1 MEMLLA
7 KQIIKNKFWIV
18 ENHGKKIATIQT
30 IDETGGAVYVQDQ
43 ERSYFP
49 SVKLLG
55 KNHNIVFDKQ
65 KKIEKP
71 PIKQNMYDV
80 YGYPSSFKP
89 YNLLYD
95 VRKKLPIFTKTD
107 KSKSY
112 FCSGYYLIKFSTVWT
127 KAFCPKLIT
136 LQRYEF
142 VGPFETKEETTEQAR
157 VLNTD

>member
-1 MEMLLA
+1 METLLA
-7 KQIIKNKFWIV
+7 KPIVKNKFWIV

-30 IDETGGAVYVQDQ
+30 IDETGGVVYVQDQ

-55 KNHNIVFDKQ
+55 KKHNIVFDKQ
-65 KKIEKP
+65 KKTEKP
-71 PIKQNMYDV
+71 PVKQNIYDV
-80 YGYPSSFKP
+80 YGYSSTFKP

-95 VRKKLPIFTKTD
+95 VRKKLPIFTKTA

-112 FCSGYYLIKFSTVWT
+112 FCAGHYLIKFSTVWT

-142 VGPFETKEETTEQAR
+142 VGPFETKEEATERAR
-157 VLNTD
+157 ELNTD